1 MATWPPTSQG
11 WSLPIAT
18 EYAKEAVS
26 TETTT
31 GPLTAVQVA
40 AAPAPTP
47 AATSA
52 ANPRSCRAI
61 VFTTYRRAEAR
72 EAPERDC
79 PPLGCVHPPG

>member
-1 MATWPPTSQG
+1 MATWPPTSHG

-18 EYAKEAVS
+18 EYAKAMS

-40 AAPAPTP
+40 AAPTPTP

-61 VFTTYRRAEAR
+61 VFTT
-72 EAPERDC
+72 P
-79 PPLGCVHPPG
+79 PPGRGSGARLPGGDRSAFIPG